1 MVRIN
6 AAEPRRVVL
15 QNELS
20 LVLRHIEAG
29 ARKIAK
35 QREMIAKLDV
45 GGHDTTEALQELESF
60 EKEHA
65 INIARHR
72 QITKELSARST
83 S

>member
-6 AAEPRRVVL
+6 AEEPRRVAL
-15 QNELS
+15 QQKLS
-20 LVLRHIEAG
+20 LVLRDIEVG

-35 QREMIAKLDV
+35 QHETIAKLDA
-45 GGHDTTEALQELESF
+45 GGHDTTEALQELASF

-72 QITKELSARST
+72 QITKELAAGSAS
-83 S
+83 